1 MDKNLPTKNKKLS
14 FLYIAKLAVNNP
26 KRNLTTKTSWRT
38 SPSGKDLERQPV
50 KRRHS
55 QSHLFIWK
63 AQAIFFFPC
72 IGSISMNWLFPDSA
86 DLIMKIYFLI
96 LK

>member
-14 FLYIAKLAVNNP
+14 FLYIAK
-26 KRNLTTKTSWRT
+26 RT

-50 KRRHS
+50 KGRHS

-63 AQAIFFFPC
+63 AQAVFFFPC

-86 DLIMKIYFLI
+86 DLIMKIHFLI